1 VFKLDA
7 TQATEFHFGSRSADY
22 SILPYSNV
30 DTDSEKGSSMTSK
43 ALCLLAVTVV
53 AVTMTFAP
61 VAKSQ
66 DKPTAASAAPS
77 SGARAEFLAELAY
90 YEERFTRLAEAVP
103 ADKYSWRPAE
113 GVRSIGEVY
122 AHIVAAN
129 YGIAR
134 AFGTQPPA
142 GIDPKSI
149 TATAGDK
156 AKDVQGLKDSFAHFR
171 QAILAL
177 SDADNDKPMKMFGR
191 QTTQRGAFIMVTG
204 HTGEHLGQSIAYART
219 NGIVPPWTEEQQQQQ
234 KSADKPKP

>member
-1 VFKLDA
+1 MAHKPAYFFAVVLSLAALAPNSPAQEKHAA
-7 TQATEFHFGSRSADY
+7 TAV
-22 SILPYSNV
+22 IP
-30 DTDSEKGSSMTSK
+30 TSG
-43 ALCLLAVTVV
+43 
-53 AVTMTFAP
+53 P
-61 VAKSQ
+61 
-66 DKPTAASAAPS
+66 
-77 SGARAEFLAELAY
+77 RAEFLAEMAY

-122 AHIVAAN
+122 AHVIAAN

-142 GIDPKSI
+142 GVDPKTI
-149 TATAGDK
+149 TATASDK
-156 AKDVQGLKDSFAHFR
+156 AKDVQGLKDSFTHFR

-177 SDADNDKPMKMFGR
+177 SDGDSDKAMKMFGR

-219 NGIVPPWTEEQQQQQ
+219 NGITPPWTEEALQQQ
-234 KSADKPKP
+234 KSGDKPKQ

>member
-1 VFKLDA
+1 MEPSFRY
-7 TQATEFHFGSRSADY
+7 GSRSFQVET
-22 SILPYSNV
+22 IL
-30 DTDSEKGSSMTSK
+30 TGLSSMSAEREATIVIYK
-43 ALCLLAVTVV
+43 VACFLVLAIFLV
-53 AVTMTFAP
+53 TFAP
-61 VAKSQ
+61 TFSVAQ
-66 DKPTAASAAPS
+66 EKPSPSAATAPT
-77 SGARAEFLAELAY
+77 SGARAEFLAEIAY

-103 ADKYSWRPAE
+103 AEKYSWRPAE
-113 GVRSIGEVY
+113 GVRSIGEVF

-142 GIDPKSI
+142 GVDPKSI

-177 SDADNDKPMKMFGR
+177 SDADSDKAMKMFGR

-204 HTGEHLGQSIAYART
+204 HTGEHLGQSIAYARM
-219 NGIVPPWTEEQQQQQ
+219 NGITPPWTEEAQQQQ
-234 KSADKPKP
+234 KAAEKPKP